1 MLNYVWFI
9 LLFPL
14 LGVLINALL
23 GRWLNRRLV
32 AIIACLAVG
41 ASFLVATLVLFQM
54 LRLPA
59 EGPGGGNGRQQ
70 IIPLYSW
77 ILSGDF
83 KVEANLLLDQLS
95 ILMALVVTGVSTLI
109 HIYSAGY
116 MSGDGYEKRYF
127 TWLNLFVFM
136 MLILIFADNF
146 VFMYLGWEGV
156 GLCSYLLIGY
166 WFEREPAADAGKKA
180 FIVNRVGDFGLALG
194 IMLIFATV
202 GSVAF
207 QDVFPA
213 AQTLLPGTATV
224 IALLLF
230 LGATGKSA
238 QIPLYVWL
246 PDAMEGPT
254 PVSALI
260 HAATM
265 VTAGVYLVVRCHTI
279 FEQSL
284 SALNW
289 VAWIG
294 AITAFFAATMALVQ
308 KDFKRILAYSTISQ
322 LGYMFL
328 GVGVGA
334 YAAGIFHLTT
344 HAFFKALLF
353 LCAGSVMHALAG
365 ELDIFRMGGLR
376 KKMPWTFGTFLVGI
390 LALSGIPLL
399 SGFFSKDEI
408 LYAVFEQGN
417 PYLWL
422 VGIITAGLTALYA
435 FRLLF
440 VAFYGKSRMDRK
452 AAAHVHESP
461 PVMVVPMVVLAILAV
476 FGGYIGLPKVLGVG
490 NAIDE
495 FLQPVFADVAASE
508 HAAGSAAV
516 EWVLIGV
523 AALVAAAGA
532 FAAYWIYIRRWG
544 LAERMTRSAQWLYDI
559 VYDKYYVDEAYTEV
573 IVKPLRMLGRTLA
586 DAVERRSIDGAVNGL
601 AHLVSLAG
609 EGLRRVQTG
618 LVRNYALAML
628 VGVVGVVIYFVLR
641 AALGW

>member
-1 MLNYVWFI
+1 
-9 LLFPL
+9 
-14 LGVLINALL
+14 
-23 GRWLNRRLV
+23 
-32 AIIACLAVG
+32 
-41 ASFLVATLVLFQM
+41 
-54 LRLPA
+54 
-59 EGPGGGNGRQQ
+59 
-70 IIPLYSW
+70 
-77 ILSGDF
+77 
-83 KVEANLLLDQLS
+83 
-95 ILMALVVTGVSTLI
+95 
-109 HIYSAGY
+109 
-116 MSGDGYEKRYF
+116 
-127 TWLNLFVFM
+127 
-136 MLILIFADNF
+136 
-146 VFMYLGWEGV
+146 
-156 GLCSYLLIGY
+156 
-166 WFEREPAADAGKKA
+166 
-180 FIVNRVGDFGLALG
+180 
-194 IMLIFATV
+194 
-202 GSVAF
+202 
-207 QDVFPA
+207 
-213 AQTLLPGTATV
+213 
-224 IALLLF
+224 
-230 LGATGKSA
+230 
-238 QIPLYVWL
+238 
-246 PDAMEGPT
+246 
-254 PVSALI
+254 
-260 HAATM
+260 
-265 VTAGVYLVVRCHTI
+265 
-279 FEQSL
+279 
-284 SALNW
+284 
-289 VAWIG
+289 
-294 AITAFFAATMALVQ
+294 
-308 KDFKRILAYSTISQ
+308 
-322 LGYMFL
+322 MFL

-390 LALSGIPLL
+390 LALSGIPLF

-408 LYAVFEQGN
+408 LYDVFEQGN

-452 AAAHVHESP
+452 TAAHVHESP

-508 HAAGSAAV
+508 HATGSAAV
-516 EWVLIGV
+516 EWGLIGV
-523 AALVAAAGA
+523 AVLVAAVGA
-532 FAAYWIYIRRWG
+532 FAAYWIYVRRWG

-628 VGVVGVVIYFVLR
+628 VGVVGVVVYFVVR